1 VNPGDFRLSQP
12 PMDDP
17 PTAPPKPTQTPS
29 WVMLG
34 FVVGVLFMVA
44 LPRREPAA
52 APPAAPV
59 PAPAAPSLAPP
70 PRTIDAVFA
79 TWGKYAKW
87 ENDTAEVA
95 LWNSG
100 TKDYSDCYEVLRL
113 GDAYFFR
120 QIPRLTRPILRHD
133 VPEAQNAP
141 LQFTETAAQQQEWR
155 KEANDENWR
164 AFSDAL
170 HSGAAKPKDA
180 P

>member
-70 PRTIDAVFA
+70 PRTIDAVIA
-79 TWGKYAKW
+79 T
-87 ENDTAEVA
+87 
-95 LWNSG
+95 SG